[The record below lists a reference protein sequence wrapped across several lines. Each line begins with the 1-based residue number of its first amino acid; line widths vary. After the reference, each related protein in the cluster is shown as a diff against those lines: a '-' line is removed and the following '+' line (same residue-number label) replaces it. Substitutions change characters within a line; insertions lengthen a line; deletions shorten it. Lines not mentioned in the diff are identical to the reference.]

1 MSCYEPTNPED
12 PTDCPAKIKQVLR
25 RQRDNDHN
33 TTSHHPLA
41 CHLSSLWSRRT
52 CAQGGWMVPMDPAFK
67 PAVLSYKFTVHE
79 HAKFVTVGTAMIGA
93 IMSMKVCI
101 CRMD

>member
-1 MSCYEPTNPED
+1 
-12 PTDCPAKIKQVLR
+12 
-25 RQRDNDHN
+25 
-33 TTSHHPLA
+33 
-41 CHLSSLWSRRT
+41 
-52 CAQGGWMVPMDPAFK
+52 MVPMDPAFK